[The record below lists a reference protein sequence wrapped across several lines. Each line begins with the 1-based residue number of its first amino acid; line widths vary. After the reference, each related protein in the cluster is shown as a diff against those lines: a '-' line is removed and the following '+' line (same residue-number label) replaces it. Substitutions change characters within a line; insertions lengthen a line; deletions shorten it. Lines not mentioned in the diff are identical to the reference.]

1 MRVEDAIRSTRMSI
15 VQMSITQGN
24 AAPMPIGTGFLVG
37 SGRYMVT
44 AKHVVDA
51 APAAGSLVAG
61 LAGVDR
67 DEADLELRASFVYVP
82 TKLIAE
88 DPINDVAL
96 LELEMPPDAVSVE
109 LSVTAVDT
117 GEVYTSG
124 RTRPVKFSAL
134 RPREGTEIVVSGF
147 PLRAPSLVST
157 QGIIASTFAPLD
169 PNNAAS
175 PIAYLCDV
183 TAIGGNSGGPV
194 YRVSDGA
201 VIGLCRAVRVAS
213 VGSSTYTI
221 PLTVV
226 TPVQYII
233 ALMEGA
239 GIDPGQA
246 KGVTPPVKKPGRR

>member
-1 MRVEDAIRSTRMSI
+1 MSIAQVSI
-15 VQMSITQGN
+15 VQGR
-24 AAPMPIGTGFLVG
+24 ADPMAIGTGFLVG
-37 SGRYMVT
+37 SGRYLVT

-51 APAAGSLVAG
+51 AAGVGSLVAG

-67 DEADLELRASFVYVP
+67 DETDLEVRASFIYIP
-82 TKLIAE
+82 TRLVAE

-96 LELEMPPDAVSVE
+96 LELEMPPGAASVE
-109 LSVTAVDT
+109 LSVRNEDT
-117 GEVYTSG
+117 GEKYTSG
-124 RTRPVKFSAL
+124 RTGPVKFSAL

-147 PLRAPSLVST
+147 PLSAPSLVST
-157 QGIIASTFAPLD
+157 QGIVASTFAPLD
-169 PNNAAS
+169 PNDPAS

-201 VIGLCRAVRVAS
+201 VIGLCRAVKVAN
-213 VGSSTYTI
+213 VGSSKYTI

-226 TPVQYII
+226 TPVHHII

-246 KGVTPPVKKPGRR
+246 KGVTPPAKKRGRR